1 MLSAA
6 SMLRTAPLF
15 FLLGSWP
22 CWSARFASMDS
33 TQFGPYPLY
42 DAEVRDIV
50 YADDHAACVTARD
63 ALHLVSAVSHVI
75 GRSLDAITSHSLTA
89 NIGPRKTAA
98 LLVHRGKGA
107 KAVRDGLFGR
117 DRAKITALCEHSPP
131 VQLDAAPGHTSLV
144 LPCAVAAGV
153 LRTGNQYYGYC

>member
-1 MLSAA
+1 MIYPQKTPTVPWTGSRCLEVYSA
-6 SMLRTAPLF
+6 TVH
-15 FLLGSWP
+15 GS
-22 CWSARFASMDS
+22 
-33 TQFGPYPLY
+33 THK
-42 DAEVRDIV
+42 AEVRDIV

-131 VQLDAAPGHTSLV
+131 VQLDAVPSYRHLGSIISCNGSLLADV
-144 LPCAVAAGV
+144 KARVSRAKAEFGP
-153 LRTGNQYYGYC
+153 